1 MFELELLQPNMLYR
15 MEGLQSIEEI
25 DYQIAENIR
34 VLAEQLGISSK
45 FNLSPGLQAS
55 FSLIL

>member
-45 FNLSPGLQAS
+45 FDLSTSVQAS
-55 FSLIL
+55 F